1 MLNRHDNLLRT
12 DVVGFGID
20 EMQVA
25 RYHIADAAAADADGV
40 MTAVKRVKTTAW
52 VAASATLTNSTSD
65 TLTIAAPAMMG
76 ATPNEEVKVKLATS
90 LTDVMS
96 VAAGTGETADTI
108 TITLAKTSPA
118 NNTAALIQAAIRALG
133 TVNSI
138 DVSGFNCTGSAS
150 WDAQAV
156 AKGDDTAVALDNGV
170 TGDYD
175 EITTGLT
182 NPPEPRTLTATAA
195 GTAGD
200 VANVA
205 VYAYGTDFND
215 QPIEEESTYFTANS
229 NSANVATFSKAFK
242 TVTKLKIP
250 AHDGADATTAV
261 GFSDV
266 FGLPIKL
273 GHKMVRV
280 AFDGAWEAT
289 APTINISDDLSGNT
303 IDIVGTPNGEKDVDI
318 VMLL

>member
-12 DVVGFGID
+12 DVVGFGVD

-25 RYHIADAAAADADGV
+25 RYHIADAAALDADGV

-52 VAASATLTNSTSD
+52 VAASAILTNSTSD

-76 ATPNEEVKVKLATS
+76 ATPNKKVKVKLATS
-90 LTDVMS
+90 SNDVMS
-96 VAAGTGETADTI
+96 VAAGTGDAADTI
-108 TITLAKTSPA
+108 TITLAKTTAA

-133 TVNSI
+133 TVNGI
-138 DVSGFNCTGSAS
+138 DVSGFNCTGSAL
-150 WDAQAV
+150 WDTQAV

-182 NPPEPRTLTATAA
+182 NPPEPRTITATAA

-205 VYAYGTDFND
+205 VKVYGTDFDN
-215 QPIEEESTYFTANS
+215 QPIEEELPYFTANTATS
-229 NSANVATFSKAFK
+229 NIATGSKAFK
-242 TVTKLKIP
+242 TVTKVMLP
-250 AHDGADATTAV
+250 AHDGADATTAI

-266 FGLPIKL
+266 FGLPVKL
-273 GHKMVRV
+273 GHKMLRV